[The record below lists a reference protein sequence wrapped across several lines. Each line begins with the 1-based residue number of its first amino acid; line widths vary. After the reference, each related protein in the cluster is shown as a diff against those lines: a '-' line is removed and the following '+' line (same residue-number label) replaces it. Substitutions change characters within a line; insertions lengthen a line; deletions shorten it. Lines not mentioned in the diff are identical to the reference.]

1 MNRSPI
7 TRTTITKTLLLG
19 LILLAFAASSFGHG
33 GFDHVIGTVV
43 KADAGSLIVKT
54 AKGNVTVKLDDKT
67 EITRG
72 DSKAGV
78 ADLKRGVRV
87 IVDIPEGNK
96 EMLAHSVK
104 VGVSAADAKVAAK
117 DDDHDHDHDAQK

>member
-1 MNRSPI
+1 MNCSPI

-72 DSKAGV
+72 DFKAGV
-78 ADLKRGVRV
+78 ADLKHG
-87 IVDIPEGNK
+87 VDIPEGNK